1 MYRTIFFTFIL
12 AIATSLSFAQEHEHI
27 SSDLAGSDLDVHEEE
42 DINSVIMHHIGDS
55 YDWHV
60 FDWNGKPV
68 SVSLP
73 VIVYTNKGGFS
84 VFSSAGFHHDDAG
97 KKVVESNGQHFV
109 KYHEKIYLAN
119 AQPDENGVYLNFDE
133 EHHAL
138 NVRPIDIS
146 ITKNVAS
153 LFVTA
158 FLMLIIILPA
168 ARFYRKNGG
177 RVAPKGMASFL
188 EPLIVFIR
196 DEIALQNIGHKHYN
210 RFVPYLLSLFFFIWI
225 ANMLGLVPF
234 LPGGANLSGNIAFT
248 MVLAVL
254 SLIVV
259 NINGKKD
266 YWAHIFW
273 MPGVP
278 IPVRILLAPIE
289 LVSVFAKPFALMI
302 RLFANMTAG
311 HIVILSLISLI
322 FVLDSIWV
330 SPAAIIL
337 TLFIFVIK
345 VLVAL
350 LQAYIFALLTA
361 LFIGQAVEEHEHH

>member
-1 MYRTIFFTFIL
+1 MQRHIL
-12 AIATSLSFAQEHEHI
+12 LSLLLALPFGFLRAENQTVSDFDHTPVETHE
-27 SSDLAGSDLDVHEEE
+27 DE
-42 DINSVIMHHIGDS
+42 DINDVIMHHIGDS
-55 YDWHV
+55 YDWHL
-60 FDWNGKPV
+60 FDWKGHAV

-73 VIVYTNKGGFS
+73 VILYTKEGF
-84 VFSSAGFHHDDAG
+84 VCFSSGKFHHAD
-97 KKVVESNGQHFV
+97 KVKEVVEAKGQRFV
-109 KYHEKIYLAN
+109 KFHEKIYYAGDAADAEGSYISL
-119 AQPDENGVYLNFDE
+119 DGD
-133 EHHAL
+133 HHAM
-138 NVRPIDIS
+138 NAKPIDIS

-153 LFVTA
+153 LFITA

-168 ARFYRKNGG
+168 AAFYRKKGALT
-177 RVAPKGMASFL
+177 APKGIAAFI
-188 EPLIVFIR
+188 EPLVVFIR
-196 DEIALQNIGHKHYN
+196 DEIALNNIGEKHHR

-234 LPGGANLSGNIAFT
+234 FPGGANLSGNIAFT
-248 MVLAVL
+248 MVLAVMTL
-254 SLIVV
+254 LIV
-259 NINGKKD
+259 NFNGKKD
-266 YWAHIFW
+266 YWKHIFW

-330 SPAAIIL
+330 SPASIIL